1 MSAPQ
6 HSRESGPSSGKA
18 VVGWCLFDWANS
30 PFPTLITTFVFSAY
44 FTKAVAETPEQGTS
58 QWGWMVGLTGLLI
71 AILAPVFGT
80 VADRCGPRKPWL
92 AGFSLLCVGGSALLW
107 WVEPQASDALYAL
120 VCVGIATLGFEIGTV
135 FYNAMLPEITSRQR
149 LGRISGWAW
158 GLGYAGG
165 LAALLVVLLLFVQA
179 KVPPWGLDPAHA
191 EQIRISGPMVAL
203 WFAVFALPLFLW
215 VPDRPR
221 QASIGQ
227 ALAHTK
233 QDLAHLWSLL
243 RTHPTIGRFLV
254 ARMIYID
261 GLNTLFAFGG
271 IYAAGT
277 FNMPFSD
284 IILLGIAMNVSAG
297 VGAAAFGWLDDRIGA
312 RATISMALLAVI
324 GFSAGLLVIDSVV
337 LFWLLAIP
345 MGLFFGPAQSASRS
359 LMARL
364 APAEARTEMFGLFA
378 LSGKITS
385 FAGPLVLAWVTAI
398 TDNQRLGMST
408 VIVFL
413 VVGLVLLRRLPDNR

>member
-1 MSAPQ
+1 MADPQ
-6 HSRESGPSSGKA
+6 RLGASRKGVIS
-18 VVGWCLFDWANS
+18 WCLFDWANS

-58 QWGWMVGLTGLLI
+58 QWGWMVGLSGLLI

-92 AGFSLLCVGGSALLW
+92 AGFSLLCIGGSALLW
-107 WVEPQASDALYAL
+107 WVQPQASDALYGL
-120 VCVGIATLGFEIGTV
+120 ICVGIATLGFEIGMV
-135 FYNAMLPEITSRQR
+135 FYNAMLPDIASRDR

-158 GLGYAGG
+158 GLGYGGG
-165 LAALLVVLLLFVQA
+165 LAALLLTLVLFVQA
-179 KVPPWGLDPAHA
+179 EVPPFGLDKTQA
-191 EQIRISGPMVAL
+191 EHVRISGPMVAL
-203 WFAVFALPLFLW
+203 WFAVFAVPLFLW
-215 VPDRPR
+215 GPDRAR
-221 QASIGQ
+221 QASLGS
-227 ALAHTK
+227 ALGHTG
-233 QDLAHLWSLL
+233 QDLAHLWGLL
-243 RTHPTIGRFLV
+243 RTHPTIGRFLI
-254 ARMIYID
+254 ARMIYSD

-277 FNMPFSD
+277 FDMALSD

-312 RATISMALLAVI
+312 RATISIALIAVI
-324 GFSAGLLVIDSVV
+324 VLSAGLLVIDSVP
-337 LFWLLAIP
+337 LFWLLAVP

-364 APAEARTEMFGLFA
+364 APAEARTELFGLFA

-385 FAGPLVLAWVTAI
+385 FAGPFILAWVTAI

-408 VIVFL
+408 ILVFL
-413 VVGLVLLRRLPDNR
+413 VVGLFLLRRLPDSR